1 MTLFILIAIGI
12 IVLIGVLRLLY
23 LNWAFWI
30 FTGKNDTV
38 TSKKSG
44 RQAVVKRK
52 EYDMVFVEWTHLP
65 SGQAKGWVKKSAF
78 RK

>member
-1 MTLFILIAIGI
+1 VTLFILILIGG
-12 IVLIGVLRLLY
+12 IVLVGGLRWFY
-23 LNWAFWI
+23 LSWAFWM

-44 RQAVVKRK
+44 KQAVIKRK
-52 EYDMVFVEWTHLP
+52 EYDMVFVEWTHKP
-65 SGQAKGWVKKSAF
+65 SSTAKGWVKKSAF